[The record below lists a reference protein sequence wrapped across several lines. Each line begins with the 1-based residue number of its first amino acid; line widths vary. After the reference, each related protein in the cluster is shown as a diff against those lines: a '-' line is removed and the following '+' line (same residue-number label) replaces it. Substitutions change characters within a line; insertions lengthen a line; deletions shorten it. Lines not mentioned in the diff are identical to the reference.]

1 MKLNELSALKASKS
15 AKRVGRG
22 IGSGKGKTAGRGH
35 KGQKSRS
42 GVSLLGFI
50 GGPLPFWRSIPRR
63 GFKNGAFSQKAFA
76 LNLKELQV
84 LVDAKKI
91 KDTVSLA
98 LLQEKGVAPK
108 KANVLRLLGQGDLKT
123 VLKIEA
129 HHATASAVEKM
140 KKLGGEIKF
149 IALPKQGPSTGKTAV
164 KR

>member
-50 GGPLPFWRSIPRR
+50 GGPLPFWRSIPKR
-63 GFKNGAFSQKAFA
+63 GFKNGAFAQKAFA
-76 LNLKELQV
+76 LNLKELQT

-91 KDTVSLA
+91 KDKVSLA

-108 KANVLRLLGQGDLKT
+108 RANVLRILGQGELKA

-129 HHATASAVEKM
+129 HHATASAAD
-140 KKLGGEIKF
+140 KLQKAGSEIKLL
-149 IALPKQGPSTGKTAV
+149 ALPKQGPSKGKTAV
-164 KR
+164 KK

>member
-1 MKLNELSALKASKS
+1 MKLNELPALKSSKS

-22 IGSGKGKTAGRGH
+22 IGSGKGKTCGRGH

-50 GGPLPFWRSIPRR
+50 GGPLPFWRSIPKK
-63 GFKNGAFSQKAFA
+63 GFKNAFCQKAVGI
-76 LNLKELQV
+76 NLQELQA

-91 KDTVSLA
+91 KNSVSLVE
-98 LLQEKGVAPK
+98 LQKKDLVSK
-108 KANVLRLLGQGDLKT
+108 KANVLRILGQGELKT

-129 HHATASAVEKM
+129 HHMTKTAEAKL
-140 KKLGGEIKF
+140 KKLGAEIKI
-149 IALPKQGPSTGKTAV
+149 IALPKQGPKTGKTAV